1 MDLNS
6 VSIPIIL
13 VSAGLIFI
21 FVAYVPIKGH
31 YEIIVNNS
39 KSARNIGAILLLLGL
54 VLYIIPNIG
63 LNLGQSSEL
72 HYNETPTP
80 TPTPTLTPT
89 PIPTPTPTQS
99 STANISVS
107 STPSG
112 AFIYL
117 DGAPKGIT
125 TYDFTRNDL
134 TNIEPGPHTI
144 TLKYAG
150 YYDSQQSVNVYAN
163 DNISTGSTLTPIQ
176 SALTPTS
183 SPSVEIKNTW
193 IQCKAYDK
201 DSDSYG
207 IKIHVMLDAHNL
219 KDESLSAAVYFYN
232 DSGAY
237 LPAVDQNYSS
247 PSNRTWIW
255 KYFTPTDQDFVEPD
269 LQLFLPDSALYVNQT
284 TGNTIKV
291 QLDAYIFN
299 NSGDSGDS
307 ILATSVMQ
315 HFYIRLNKQ
324 INP

>member
-1 MDLNS
+1 MDDSKHKKITTICNVLGVIIAF
-6 VSIPIIL
+6 VS
-13 VSAGLIFI
+13 
-21 FVAYVPIKGH
+21 
-31 YEIIVNNS
+31 
-39 KSARNIGAILLLLGL
+39 
-54 VLYIIPNIG
+54 VLYLISDHQYP
-63 LNLGQSSEL
+63 QTS
-72 HYNETPTP
+72 TPTP
-80 TPTPTLTPT
+80 TPASAL
-89 PIPTPTPTQS
+89 TPTQS
-99 STANISVS
+99 STPSQASTPLQAATPIQASTANISVS

-125 TYDFTRNDL
+125 TDDFTRDDFTRDAL

-219 KDESLSAAVYFYN
+219 KDESCHAAVYFYD
-232 DSGAY
+232 DSGDY
-237 LPAVDQNYSS
+237 LPAIDQNYSS
-247 PSNRTWIW
+247 PNNRTWIW
-255 KYFTPTDQDFVEPD
+255 KDFTPTDQDFVEPD